1 MDVCE
6 YISIR
11 RAYNI
16 VRHER
21 PSNVRLTFEET
32 AVLALLDSS
41 EHPLPTSVIAN
52 WQHALRPTMTHRAKH
67 LFSLGFI
74 DRTSGTDDRRNV
86 VCSITASG
94 RSELDML
101 CSGIRQVLARG
112 KKLTRIEEGRIKRY
126 LLTMGQHYIQ
136 AAGLILVGLYVN
148 SRDGVPISLLVGALG
163 LLQPT
168 VSMSVQ
174 ELEARGLVKRDIP
187 GSKAVKAYLTDSG
200 RMAAEELVTLIESMV
215 VKRRPR
221 GSAS

>member
-21 PSNVRLTFEET
+21 PSSVRLTFEET

-41 EHPLPTSVIAN
+41 ENPLPTSAIAN

-74 DRTSGTDDRRNV
+74 DRSAGVDDRRNV
-86 VCSITASG
+86 VCSITAAG

-126 LLTMGQHYIQ
+126 LLAMGQHYIQ
-136 AAGLILVGLYVN
+136 AADLILVGLYVN

-174 ELEARGLVKRDIP
+174 ELEDRGFVTRDVP
-187 GSKAVKAYLTDSG
+187 GSKAVKARLTDRGS
-200 RMAAEELVTLIESMV
+200 MAAEELVTLIESMV

-221 GSAS
+221 GSVS